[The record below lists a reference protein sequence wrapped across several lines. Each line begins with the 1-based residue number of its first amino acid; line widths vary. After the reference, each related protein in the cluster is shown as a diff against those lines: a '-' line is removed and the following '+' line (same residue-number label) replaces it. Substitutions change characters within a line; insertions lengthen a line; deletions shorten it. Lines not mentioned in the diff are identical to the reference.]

1 MIPSNLA
8 VSYTD
13 ITGNPIPSM
22 TSTPSTLNEDVK
34 KKKPPGRE
42 VSYGRYIFRN
52 GKIFDKN
59 NKREVSQLSA
69 DLTSGEIGA
78 YFDSQVDLP
87 EEETNGAGASG
98 GRASGGGFTD
108 GTSGSRLGGTSVD
121 IRGGGGGDSLRKG
134 QIPGLARELP
144 GGNLAWMISDADLKS
159 VQNSLN
165 YQRELAG
172 KKAALFGK

>member
-1 MIPSNLA
+1 ME
-8 VSYTD
+8 
-13 ITGNPIPSM
+13 
-22 TSTPSTLNEDVK
+22 TSIASSFGGIAKNNSSSALEPDDK
-34 KKKPPGRE
+34 KNQPRGRE

-69 DLTSGEIGA
+69 DLTPGEIGA

-87 EEETNGAGASG
+87 EKIKGGIAGSKMSGGAS
-98 GRASGGGFTD
+98 FTD
-108 GTSGSRLGGTSVD
+108 GTSGSRIGGTSVNIKSD
-121 IRGGGGGDSLRKG
+121 TGSSLRKG

-144 GGNLAWMISDADLKS
+144 GGNLAWMISDEDLKR
-159 VQNSLN
+159 VQDSLN

-172 KKAALFGK
+172 KKAALLGK